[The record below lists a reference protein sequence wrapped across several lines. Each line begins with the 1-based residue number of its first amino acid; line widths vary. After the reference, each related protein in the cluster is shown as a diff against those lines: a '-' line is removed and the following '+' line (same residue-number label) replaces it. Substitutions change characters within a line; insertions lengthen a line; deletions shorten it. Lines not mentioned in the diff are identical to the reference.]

1 MKRQTGAFA
10 LSLLPILMWMAIQ
23 VVLVWGLG
31 YIITWLG
38 NGISFLGG
46 NPQDQK
52 HQRNGETEEQSRIH
66 KAGNSQDTYCIL
78 KPQESQC
85 TAVFQDGP
93 GGQIQGGVEDKGV
106 LEHRQ
111 GQQSYQQPHP
121 GKEHSVGVAAVG
133 HPRAQQIVADEKHR
147 QRRSRRGIT

>member
-1 MKRQTGAFA
+1 SRGTSACPAKNFSRLARLKPWRTSKSVVISIPPKGKAQ
-10 LSLLPILMWMAIQ
+10 LSL
-23 VVLVWGLG
+23 GF
-31 YIITWLG
+31 WLG
-38 NGISFLGG
+38 FCIFLLLTKIGLHDPLLHGDISQAAHDELHQGG
-46 NPQDQK
+46 KSQYQK

-66 KAGNSQDTYCIL
+66 EAGNSQDTYCIL

-111 GQQSYQQPHP
+111 GQ
-121 GKEHSVGVAAVG
+121 
-133 HPRAQQIVADEKHR
+133 R
-147 QRRSRRGIT
+147 